1 MRTVAAE
8 WRIGKQPVEH
18 AQDEIAVTIKVSAHL
33 QYRDATISAG
43 QRQKIRLGRNH
54 RLGAGAPRY
63 AFDGKRHLHLSR
75 KRRDIILVQDRLYHR
90 LNPHRPS
97 ALATRYRRS
106 EERRVGKECVSTCRH
121 WGAQDHTKKKK
132 YNTCITIT

>member
-75 KRRDIILVQDRLYHR
+75 KRRDIILR
-90 LNPHRPS
+90 S
-97 ALATRYRRS
+97 AEHTS
-106 EERRVGKECVSTCRH
+106 ELQSLMRISYAVFCL
-121 WGAQDHTKKKK
+121 KKK
-132 YNTCITIT
+132 ITK

>member
-75 KRRDIILVQDRLYHR
+75 KRRDIILVQDSSDEH
-90 LNPHRPS
+90 
-97 ALATRYRRS
+97 TS
-106 EERRVGKECVSTCRH
+106 ELQSLLRNSYAVFCL
-121 WGAQDHTKKKK
+121 QKK
-132 YNTCITIT
+132 